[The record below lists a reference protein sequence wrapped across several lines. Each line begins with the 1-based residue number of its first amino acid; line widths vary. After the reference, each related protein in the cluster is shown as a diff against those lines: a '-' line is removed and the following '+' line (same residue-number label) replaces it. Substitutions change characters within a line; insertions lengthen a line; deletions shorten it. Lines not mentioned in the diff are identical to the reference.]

1 MLLRQRKN
9 DYRQAAHSDQGAG
22 GIFDTNLPDVGGS
35 SYVQRPRRSRDFA
48 GGDSS
53 PDMVYGD
60 IESQATLPGPIHAQ
74 VRRHAPQRFRKGG
87 RCASMH
93 DALRLHGALVY
104 GHRAAQE
111 IRADLRIRDTKMRGQ
126 RTGSHFCECI
136 QIGLAEPDGRRS
148 MRL

>member
-1 MLLRQRKN
+1 MLLRQRKD
-9 DYRQAAHSDQGAG
+9 DYRQAAHSDKGAG
-22 GIFDTNLPDVGGS
+22 GVFDANLPDMGGS

-48 GGDSS
+48 GGDNS

-74 VRRHAPQRFRKGG
+74 VGRHAPQRFRKGG
-87 RCASMH
+87 GCASMH
-93 DALRLHGALVY
+93 DALRLHGAFVY

-111 IRADLRIRDTKMRGQ
+111 IRANLRIRDTKMRGQ
-126 RTGSHFCECI
+126 RTGSHFGERI
-136 QIGLAEPDGRRS
+136 QIGLAEPDGRYS